1 MRNTSNTLTEKPV
14 LVDSISAAE
23 NLFIGSRFVGF
34 DGGYCLAGAKA
45 KGVLVTP
52 TRVGEQAPVGVIGLQ
67 IVEAGGEVQAGDE
80 VQSDETARAVV
91 LSELGRS
98 NGIAHTSA
106 DVAGD
111 KILVLLK

>member
-1 MRNTSNTLTEKPV
+1 MLTEKPV
-14 LVDSISAAE
+14 LVDSVSAAE

-34 DGGYCLAGAKA
+34 DGGYCQAGAKA

-67 IVEAGGEVQAGDE
+67 IVEAGGEVLAGDE
-80 VQSDETARAVV
+80 VQSDATARAVV
-91 LSELGRS
+91 LTELGRS
-98 NGIAHTSA
+98 NGTAHTSA
-106 DVAGD
+106 EMAGG